1 METQVP
7 RLLMPDLTDET
18 LREMCESCGKPIAA
32 HHDEV
37 GRWLPCVQSIG
48 DTIVF
53 YQTRPDESDAA

>member
-1 METQVP
+1 
-7 RLLMPDLTDET
+7 MPDLTDET